1 MSMHRPA
8 NAHSKSAH
16 LLGVGFTVGTAV
28 GFIVGL
34 LGGGPVGAHFG
45 AAIGAC
51 VGLAV
56 DLIPT
61 RHGRRA
67 TRRRPHAQGMDR

>member
-1 MSMHRPA
+1 MMSIHQPTSAHR
-8 NAHSKSAH
+8 KSAH
-16 LLGVGFTVGTAV
+16 LLGVGFTACTAV
-28 GFIVGL
+28 GFVVGL
-34 LGGGPVGAHFG
+34 LGGGPVGAHVG

-61 RHGRRA
+61 RHR
-67 TRRRPHAQGMDR
+67 